1 MCVPLFFVYMF
12 AGIYIYIYM
21 YSIYIYIHTELV
33 VHYFSICLRLPMRWF
48 LIFCWAEKKDVY
60 ICDTMLYAFS
70 GSFERIEMQGT
81 AKPCPAIASPARGHS
96 TGNPLTSSHVAW
108 QQDFGRIWTAAG
120 PNQSPQ
126 CFTERAIDSNHVL
139 TKLCLFNHCLRV
151 AGKHQPATQGG
162 TGWRTEPRTSQL

>member
-1 MCVPLFFVYMF
+1 MCTFILC
-12 AGIYIYIYM
+12 IYVCGRIYIYM
-21 YSIYIYIHTELV
+21 YIVYIYIYPHWISGQLLLYLFEASYEV
-33 VHYFSICLRLPMRWF
+33 VSNLLLSW
-48 LIFCWAEKKDVY
+48 KKDVY